1 MIVEF
6 CKDLVFKI
14 PNIVEKMN
22 NKLLINRISKMKI
35 TIKIQ
40 VKQEYSQLNCL
51 LFRLPSFD

>member
-40 VKQEYSQLNCL
+40 VKQE
-51 LFRLPSFD
+51 